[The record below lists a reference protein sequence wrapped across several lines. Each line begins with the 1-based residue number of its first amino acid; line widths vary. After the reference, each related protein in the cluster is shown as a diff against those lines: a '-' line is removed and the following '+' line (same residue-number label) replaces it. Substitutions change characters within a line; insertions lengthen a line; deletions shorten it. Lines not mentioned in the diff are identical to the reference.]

1 MVSDHT
7 VQLTHTNEC
16 VYSSY
21 KKVGNVWKCG
31 RREDSFMKYSVIIAE
46 LFCHKCIEWRWM

>member
-7 VQLTHTNEC
+7 VQLTHTNEY

-21 KKVGNVWKCG
+21 KKVGNVLECG
-31 RREDSFMKYSVIIAE
+31 RREDSFMKCSVIIAE
-46 LFCHKCIEWRWM
+46 LFCHGCIGWR